1 MITGTISCA
10 QGTDFDIRHEFEILG
25 NIPIESTFRG
35 SIPTVES
42 STIEIPVEFLG
53 NGSQMWL
60 VGIDGP
66 LSRVA
71 ETEVDQE
78 LSEGSVIILDVNPS
92 GLLLNGMIVRGE
104 IILASDSGH
113 NYHIN
118 VELVAGGEEEST
130 IEEWTSPAKLIPIAL
145 ALSALWVAL
154 GIKSPSGKVSTDDEE
169 VPNTSLYGD
178 DPTFVDPFGETY

>member
-1 MITGTISCA
+1 
-10 QGTDFDIRHEFEILG
+10 
-25 NIPIESTFRG
+25 
-35 SIPTVES
+35 
-42 STIEIPVEFLG
+42 
-53 NGSQMWL
+53 MWL

-71 ETEVDQE
+71 ETQVNQE
-78 LSEGSVIILDVNPS
+78 LSEGSTITLDINPS
-92 GLLLNGMIVRGE
+92 GLLLDGMIVRGE

-113 NYHIN
+113 NYHIT
-118 VELVAGGEEEST
+118 VELVAGAEEEST

-154 GIKSPSGKVSTDDEE
+154 GIKSPSGKVPTDNEE